1 MEKLTISI
9 LDKKA
14 LKKLQ
19 ELVNK
24 KLIEI
29 QDEPTSQSIDWEKFS
44 GALPKVPISEIEK
57 EIAEFRNW

>member
-1 MEKLTISI
+1 MEKLIINI

-29 QDEPTSQSIDWEKFS
+29 HLESTSQPIDWEKYI
-44 GALPKVPISEIEK
+44 GALPKVSNSEIEK